1 MSICQVFSHCIGDF
15 STLTKHFKQDI
26 MYQKGGGSMAIHCR
40 LSAILG
46 EKRMKM
52 IECSRLSGVSNN
64 TIVAMYHDL
73 SLIHIYIST

>member
-1 MSICQVFSHCIGDF
+1 
-15 STLTKHFKQDI
+15 
-26 MYQKGGGSMAIHCR
+26 MAIHCR

-64 TIVAMYHDL
+64 TIVAMYHDRVTKVNYSVL
-73 SLIHIYIST
+73 NRLCEALECNVSDLLVHVPDKKTDQISQ